1 MTSRI
6 QIFAQKNLRAVPILR
21 LAVALLGACGLS
33 ASPVAISASS
43 PNSARS
49 AEAAQKNQTIEFW
62 TMQLSPHLDDYV
74 QDLVHRFEALH
85 PGVKIKW
92 VDIPWSEM
100 ERKVLTSV
108 AAKSPPDV
116 VNLNPQF
123 SAKLAEFGALADPEA
138 FMSAAQRQA
147 YLPAAWEANRLAT
160 RTFAIP
166 WYLTTN
172 ITLLNT
178 DLLKQAGVDL
188 KANLKGNSPIRFH
201 DLLTFSP
208 QLKAATGAYAY
219 YPALDGSAPLENLVA
234 MGATLRAPSGCGAGF
249 VNPAGEAVF
258 SFYRDMY
265 ANGYT
270 PRNVVTE
277 GHRKGVELFLSGQVA
292 VISSGMQFL
301 GSIRSNNP
309 TVYRAVDIAPQ
320 MGVAGV
326 KPNIAAMNLAVLQ
339 NSPNKPMAFTF
350 AAFVTAPEQQMAFAR
365 RVPIL
370 PSTLA
375 SYTDP
380 FFTTADPQDL
390 ASRAR
395 VLSAQQVLKGVVVVP
410 PMANYNKLKTNYAR
424 NLQATMLGTKTTQQ
438 ALADTGREWSA
449 LMGCKP

>member
-1 MTSRI
+1 MPVGRCTRKSVPLVDQMTSRI
-6 QIFAQKNLRAVPILR
+6 ITPPCKRPLVSALAALSMVMACSVARANTPARNFPQI
-21 LAVALLGACGLS
+21 
-33 ASPVAISASS
+33 
-43 PNSARS
+43 
-49 AEAAQKNQTIEFW
+49 IEFW

-74 QDLVHRFEALH
+74 LDVVRRFEIGH
-85 PGVKIKW
+85 PGVKVKW

-123 SAKLAEFGALADPEA
+123 SAKLAEFGALANPEV
-138 FMSAAQRQA
+138 FMSPEQRQA
-147 YLPAAWEANRLAT
+147 YVPAAWAANRLAG
-160 RTFAIP
+160 RTFAVP

-172 ITLLNT
+172 ITLVNT
-178 DLLKQAGVDL
+178 ALLKQAQLPV
-188 KANLKGNSPIRFH
+188 PTQFQE
-201 DLLTFSP
+201 LLGLSP
-208 QLKAATGAYAY
+208 QLKQRTGAYAY
-219 YPALDGSAPLENLVA
+219 FPALDGSAPLENLVA
-234 MGATLRAPSGCGAGF
+234 MGADLKARTGCGAGF
-249 VNPAGEAVF
+249 VNAQGEAVF

-265 ANGYT
+265 AQGYT

-309 TVYRAVDIAPQ
+309 VVYKTVDIAPQ
-320 MGVAGV
+320 LGVTGV
-326 KPNIAAMNLAVLQ
+326 KPNIAAMNLAVLES
-339 NSPNKPMAFTF
+339 SPRKALAFEF

-370 PSTLA
+370 PSTLV
-375 SYTDP
+375 SYSDP
-380 FFTTADPQDL
+380 FFTQADPQDL

-395 VLSAQQVLKGVVVVP
+395 VLSAQQVLQGEVVVP

-424 NLQATMLGTKTTQQ
+424 NLQATMLGTKTVAQ
-438 ALADTGREWSA
+438 ALEDTGREWTA

>member
-6 QIFAQKNLRAVPILR
+6 FTR
-21 LAVALLGACGLS
+21 LYKRPLASALAALPLVFSWVVAGAKEEPQNQS
-33 ASPVAISASS
+33 
-43 PNSARS
+43 
-49 AEAAQKNQTIEFW
+49 QTIEFW

-74 QDLVHRFEALH
+74 LDVVRRFEVAH
-85 PGVKIKW
+85 PGVKVKW

-123 SAKLAEFGALADPEA
+123 SAKLAEFGALADPEH
-138 FMSAAQRQA
+138 FMNAGQRQA
-147 YLPAAWEANRLAT
+147 YLPAAWAANRLAG
-160 RTFAIP
+160 RTFAVP

-172 ITLLNT
+172 ITLVNT
-178 DLLKQAGVDL
+178 ALLQQAQLPV
-188 KANLKGNSPIRFH
+188 PTRFQE
-201 DLLTFSP
+201 LLSLSP
-208 QLKAATGAYAY
+208 QLKQHTGAYAY
-219 YPALDGSAPLENLVA
+219 FPALDGSAPLENLVA
-234 MGATLRAPSGCGAGF
+234 MGADLKDKSGCGAGF
-249 VNPAGEAVF
+249 NTAQGEAVF

-265 ANGYT
+265 AKGYT

-309 TVYRAVDIAPQ
+309 AVYKTVDIAPQ
-320 MGVAGV
+320 LGASGV
-326 KPNIAAMNLAVLQ
+326 KPNIAAMNLAVLE
-339 NSPNKPMAFTF
+339 NSPNKAMAFKF

-370 PSTLA
+370 PSTLV
-375 SYTDP
+375 SYSDP
-380 FFTTADPQDL
+380 FFTQADPQDL

-395 VLSAQQVLKGVVVVP
+395 VLSAQQVLQGEVVVP

-424 NLQATMLGTKTTQQ
+424 NLQATMLGSKTVSQ
-438 ALADTGREWSA
+438 ALADTSREWSA